1 MLDLQPMLH
10 AVRLAADLCR
20 RVQETHLVTEEKSD
34 HSPVTMADYGAQA
47 ILCRTVSQA
56 YPADAVIAEEAGA
69 QFIELVPEADR
80 REVVQMLS
88 ELLGEP
94 VSQDDV
100 VRWLDYGRD
109 VEAERTWVIDPIDGT
124 KGFIA
129 LRNYVV
135 AAGIMVAGK
144 PVGWVIGA
152 PGYPTEDRRGKL
164 FYAQSGAAFSQPLV
178 GGMVT
183 RLKAS
188 TRVQEAEVRALE
200 SVEKSHANHER
211 MARVREAAGLAGVSL
226 TRIDSMEK
234 YARIAAGDAELYLRL
249 PRIASSRP
257 FMIWDHC
264 AGTALVEAAGGR
276 VSDVDGSPLDFSQGL
291 SLANRGII
299 VSNGAIHDRV
309 VEAVMQVLQDE
320 GA

>member
-1 MLDLQPMLH
+1 
-10 AVRLAADLCR
+10 
-20 RVQETHLVTEEKSD
+20 
-34 HSPVTMADYGAQA
+34 
-47 ILCRTVSQA
+47 
-56 YPADAVIAEEAGA
+56 
-69 QFIELVPEADR
+69 
-80 REVVQMLS
+80 
-88 ELLGEP
+88 
-94 VSQDDV
+94 
-100 VRWLDYGRD
+100 
-109 VEAERTWVIDPIDGT
+109 
-124 KGFIA
+124 
-129 LRNYVV
+129 
-135 AAGIMVAGK
+135 
-144 PVGWVIGA
+144 
-152 PGYPTEDRRGKL
+152 
-164 FYAQSGAAFSQPLV
+164 
-178 GGMVT
+178 
-183 RLKAS
+183 
-188 TRVQEAEVRALE
+188 
-200 SVEKSHANHER
+200 

-309 VEAVMQVLQDE
+309 VAAVMQVLQDE

>member
-10 AVRLAADLCR
+10 AVRLAVALCR

-34 HSPVTMADYGAQA
+34 QSPVTIADYGAQA
-47 ILCRTVSQA
+47 ILCRAISQA

-69 QFIELVPEADR
+69 QFIELVPERDQ
-80 REVVQMLS
+80 REVVHILS
-88 ELLGEP
+88 DLLGERVQP
-94 VSQDDV
+94 GDV
-100 VRWLDYGRD
+100 VRWLDHGRGI
-109 VEAERTWVIDPIDGT
+109 EAERTWVIDPIDGT

-135 AAGIMVAGK
+135 AAGIMVGSK
-144 PVGWVIGA
+144 PIGGVIGA
-152 PGYPTEDRRGKL
+152 PGYPTEDRQGAL
-164 FYAQSGAAFSQPLV
+164 FYAQSGAAFRQPLA
-178 GGMVT
+178 GGTVT

-188 TRVQEAEVRALE
+188 TRVNAAEVRALE

-211 MARVREAAGLAGVSL
+211 MARVREAAGLGGVAL

-276 VSDVDGSPLDFSQGL
+276 VSDVDGSALDFAQGL

-299 VSNGAIHDRV
+299 VSNGAIHEQV
-309 VEAVMQVLQDE
+309 VKAVMQILQDE